1 MAIKQSE
8 TAKRRETPPTGYTSG
23 SVQAA
28 IFTYTFNADF
38 TAASDIL
45 EIGFLPANAI
55 PVSARLLPEGL
66 TASNT
71 ADVGFMSGEPGDPD
85 PDRTSGD
92 ELFDGVAAVAAEAP
106 AAAIDLLA
114 VSRSE
119 SHRSIGIKMSQN
131 ITAGAAKKV
140 TLILEYVH

>member
-1 MAIKQSE
+1 MAIFQSE

-23 SVQAA
+23 SVQCA
-28 IFTYTFNADF
+28 IFTYTFNANF
-38 TAASDIL
+38 TAATDVL
-45 EIGFLPANAI
+45 EIGFLPANTI
-55 PVSARLLPEGL
+55 PVRARLLPEGL
-66 TASNT
+66 TAANT

-85 PDRTSGD
+85 PTRTSGD
-92 ELFDGVAAVAAEAP
+92 ELFDGVAAVATEAP

-114 VSRSE
+114 VSRDE
-119 SHRSIGIKMSQN
+119 KHRSIGIKMSED